1 MPRIIFRKRYAVVRL
16 VVTQCSIHFVVEITA
31 VNKFE
36 RQCPCPVV
44 VVWVRHTTFSIL
56 LRDEPS
62 EGFEWEF
69 PELRDVFTMVVRKH
83 VLKELSHILYFA
95 FWFISIEHQ

>member
-36 RQCPCPVV
+36 RQTPCHDGSC
-44 VVWVRHTTFSIL
+44 RSGSSDNL
-56 LRDEPS
+56 LY
-62 EGFEWEF
+62 
-69 PELRDVFTMVVRKH
+69 LVT
-83 VLKELSHILYFA
+83 
-95 FWFISIEHQ
+95 

>member
-36 RQCPCPVV
+36 RQTPCHDGSCRLGSSHNLLYLVT
-44 VVWVRHTTFSIL
+44 WRAKRRVRVGVS
-56 LRDEPS
+56 R
-62 EGFEWEF
+62 
-69 PELRDVFTMVVRKH
+69 V
-83 VLKELSHILYFA
+83 A
-95 FWFISIEHQ
+95 

>member
-16 VVTQCSIHFVVEITA
+16 VVTQCSIHFVVEITLSGRLH
-31 VNKFE
+31 VMT
-36 RQCPCPVV
+36 VV
-44 VVWVRHTTFSIL
+44 VVWVRHTTCSIL

>member
-1 MPRIIFRKRYAVVRL
+1 M
-16 VVTQCSIHFVVEITA
+16 T
-31 VNKFE
+31 
-36 RQCPCPVV
+36 VV
-44 VVWVRHTTFSIL
+44 VVWVRHTTCSIL

-83 VLKELSHILYFA
+83 SLKNCRTFFTLLSGSLA
-95 FWFISIEHQ
+95 SNISKEGTMSPATRSIRVR